1 MATGSFAATFRSG
14 FLALGSFA
22 PAGTSWRNMS
32 FAIRTTAASLAAL
45 YVAFLLDLDNPKWA
59 AMTVWIVAQNSRGM
73 SLSKS
78 RFRII
83 GTVVGATV
91 AVTLIA
97 LFAQIQEMFIPA
109 LGLWLALCTAVATGW
124 RNFRAYGA
132 VLAGYTAAIISL
144 DAVTAPQDV
153 FPIAVARVV
162 YICLGIATEA
172 VFTAVFA
179 PDAPLSDVH
188 RRLTGFLNQAA
199 RLAAQ
204 ALRGGTDMA
213 SRERLIRE
221 MLAIDVA
228 AEYAAASYFLI
239 RTRFGHLRSAS
250 MTALVEVAAAQ
261 SLHEHL
267 NAHPGIEEP
276 LVDEAASLLE
286 RKAGGQE
293 IGVAEVD
300 SLRARIEAALAEVG
314 RSQAAL
320 LILDR
325 LDATL
330 CAFLEAEEGAAC
342 FADEKAPPARVKFAV
357 HVDHTAA
364 LHNAIRSFVV
374 VVASSVFWIATAW
387 PAGGGLVSIL
397 CIVCALFA
405 TRPIPT
411 AGALGFLKGCI
422 AAVLAAALCNF
433 AIVPRL
439 TDFVPYAF
447 MIALFLIVAGLAMRS
462 ARLTAP
468 ASSFAFLF
476 LDLLGPDNTHRAD
489 PAAFLNGSLALL
501 MGIGTAVMVFALIFP
516 SNPGNRTRRLWRAVH
531 RDLADIGRL
540 PGRWSTELWLSKS
553 ADRIG
558 QQAVSY
564 GNRMGRQAEADLR
577 ALLAALEV
585 GEAAIRLHKM
595 AQLDPRL
602 RKPVEAVLRRLA
614 SSDPVRLIKTC
625 QLAAHHFSVLLRPPS
640 VADTRSAVRAS
651 ALLREIAASAFL
663 SFPGI
668 AETAKRDKYWPLG
681 KKEVAL
687 NFSQAALVA
696 LPASDR

>member
-1 MATGSFAATFRSG
+1 MATVSFGTTFRSR
-14 FLALGSFA
+14 FQTLGSLA
-22 PAGTSWRNMS
+22 PVGTSWRNVG
-32 FAIRTTAASLAAL
+32 FAMRTTAASLVAL

-59 AMTVWIVAQNSRGM
+59 AMTVWIVAQSSRGM

-109 LGLWLALCTAVATGW
+109 LGLWLALCTGVATGW

-153 FPIAVARVV
+153 FQIAVARVV

-179 PDAPLSDVH
+179 PDTPLSDVH
-188 RRLTGFLNQAA
+188 RRLTGFLDQAA

-204 ALRGGTDMA
+204 ALRGGIDMA
-213 SRERLIRE
+213 SRERLIRG

-228 AEYAAASYFLI
+228 TEYAAASYFPI
-239 RTRFGHLRSAS
+239 RARFGHLRSAL
-250 MTALVEVAAAQ
+250 MTALAEVAAAQ
-261 SLHEHL
+261 SAYEHL
-267 NAHPGIEEP
+267 ERHPGIEEP

-286 RKAGGQE
+286 RRAEGQQ
-293 IGVAEVD
+293 IGVVEVD
-300 SLRARIEAALAEVG
+300 PLRSRIEAALAEVG
-314 RSQAAL
+314 RSPAAL

-330 CAFLEAEEGAAC
+330 CAFLKAEESAGH
-342 FADEKAPPARVKFAV
+342 FTDEKAPPARITFAV
-357 HVDHTAA
+357 HVDHTTA
-364 LHNAIRSFVV
+364 LHNAIRSFVA
-374 VVASSVFWIATAW
+374 VVASSAVWIATAW

-397 CIVCALFA
+397 CVVCALFA
-405 TRPIPT
+405 TRPNPV
-411 AGALGFLKGCI
+411 AGALGFLKGCV

-439 TDFVPYAF
+439 TDFVPYAS
-447 MIALFLIVAGLAMRS
+447 MIALFLIVAGIAMRS
-462 ARLTAP
+462 ARLAAP

-476 LDLLGPDNTHRAD
+476 LDLLGPDNTHRTD

-501 MGIGTAVMVFALIFP
+501 MGIGTAAMVFSLVFP
-516 SNPGNRTRRLWRAVH
+516 SNQRNGRRRLWRAVR
-531 RDLADIGRL
+531 RDLVDIGRS
-540 PGRWSTELWLSKS
+540 PGRWSSELWLSKS

-564 GNRMGRQAEADLR
+564 SRMGSQAEADLR
-577 ALLAALEV
+577 ALLAALAV
-585 GEAAIRLHKM
+585 GDAAIRLNEM

-602 RKPVEAVLRRLA
+602 RKPVDVVLRRLA
-614 SSDPVRLIKTC
+614 SAAPDRLTKAC
-625 QLAAHHFSVLLRPPS
+625 QAAAYHLSFTMRALR
-640 VADTRSAVRAS
+640 VADNRSVVRAS
-651 ALLREIAASAFL
+651 ALLREIAASAFS
-663 SFPGI
+663 SFPAN
-668 AETAKRDKYWPLG
+668 AETGKRDEYWPLG

-687 NFSQAALVA
+687 KGSQPPLAA
-696 LPASDR
+696 LPAADR